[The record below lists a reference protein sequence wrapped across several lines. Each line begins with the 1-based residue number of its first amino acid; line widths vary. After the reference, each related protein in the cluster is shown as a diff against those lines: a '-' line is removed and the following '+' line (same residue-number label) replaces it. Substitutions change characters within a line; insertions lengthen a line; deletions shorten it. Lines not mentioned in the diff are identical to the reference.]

1 MEVVKCPFPIAPA
14 LLEFFFNEHRE
25 VTLGFASRKWPVDAC
40 LLFTRRLPWIA
51 WLLFCGCS
59 PLARDTEERGGQ
71 LDFFLKKNKIY
82 IVRDVKKLGFLFVCF
97 LFKKSSWPGHAASW
111 LSLLFNHLWFLRQ
124 GVNLQP
130 KWVESLRASCLYLS
144 MGDRALCHVAFQL
157 PRKVGVI
164 RLKSRLAW
172 SRFTNLR
179 CCVLRWWGSL
189 SDFSGSHSCQQC

>member
-1 MEVVKCPFPIAPA
+1 MVQSYWNSYLAF
-14 LLEFFFNEHRE
+14 
-25 VTLGFASRKWPVDAC
+25 
-40 LLFTRRLPWIA
+40 FTREKGSI
-51 WLLFCGCS
+51 LLRKTT
-59 PLARDTEERGGQ
+59 LLKYLYLQ
-71 LDFFLKKNKIY
+71 DFFLKKNKIY